1 LPQAQHK
8 ATSPTRKP
16 LPVIK
21 TKKTMKIKILLLAF
35 ILCTSSA
42 FGQSKKEIIETLN
55 IRIDSLNMEIKKRD
69 IKHEQEVISNSKYN
83 ETLLSQIRK
92 HENDIQLSKILIDSI
107 QNINNQLSE
116 NNLKLRKKLVT
127 LKDSI
132 SKLISNNLSS
142 IDIEKANVAAGLSK
156 VKSKWDYFMAEF
168 ADVKYIIKD
177 SLNEICND
185 ERCVSFLLTNSF
197 LVVTYRI
204 NEVVEFDTQII
215 DLNSN
220 QDLLSSSKSKIYV
233 EGFDKEKNIL
243 QISSE
248 GYDSSGRYWQYGTW
262 SFNEKTI
269 KLGKKEY

>member
-1 LPQAQHK
+1 
-8 ATSPTRKP
+8 
-16 LPVIK
+16 
-21 TKKTMKIKILLLAF
+21 MKIKILLLAF

-107 QNINNQLSE
+107 QNINNQLIE
-116 NNLKLRKKLVT
+116 NNLKLRKELVT

-177 SLNEICND
+177 SLNKICND
-185 ERCVSFLLTNSF
+185 DRCVSFLLTNSF